1 MPGSA
6 TPEEQLG
13 VAGIDARLIG
23 DAQLLR
29 TSKIVEDFKCD
40 RDEDAP

>member
-23 DAQLLR
+23 DAH
-29 TSKIVEDFKCD
+29 KIIEDFKNY
-40 RDEDAP
+40 